1 MQYFFFKFM
10 QNYESSRY
18 RRFSK
23 QVMPEKNAKKSLK
36 KQQLLKNLPDEKKKT
51 LKKGRENTHFA
62 KIPAAAIFRSQKR
75 LKKGRENQNS
85 DPNLCVQKS

>member
-1 MQYFFFKFM
+1 M
-10 QNYESSRY
+10 R
-18 RRFSK
+18 
-23 QVMPEKNAKKSLK
+23 EKTPT
-36 KQQLLKNLPDEKKKT
+36 LKNIARGQKKT